1 MQEELDLNKIKTSE
15 AVVKSNVENLELFAD
30 NHPFRLSLRINNFE
44 SEAEYN
50 KFIKNVET
58 TVRRSVEYKQ
68 WKSYI
73 IDVLGIK
80 TCMITNERIDEC
92 SIEVHHHL
100 PTLYV
105 LVKGIVNK
113 KIEAKEKFSTF
124 DIALEAIKLHFENKI
139 GYITIVK
146 TMHEKFHNGFLQI
159 PKEYVRGDYMTF
171 INEYSKYLDD
181 ADLELI
187 NVRLAAKESNC
198 SWTRDSYPGQDIAK

>member
-1 MQEELDLNKIKTSE
+1 M
-15 AVVKSNVENLELFAD
+15 
-30 NHPFRLSLRINNFE
+30 
-44 SEAEYN
+44 Y
-50 KFIKNVET
+50 
-58 TVRRSVEYKQ
+58 
-68 WKSYI
+68 
-73 IDVLGIK
+73 
-80 TCMITNERIDEC
+80 
-92 SIEVHHHL
+92 HHL